1 MRGQMMD
8 TQLLIAPLIRNAARF
23 HGDVEIV
30 SRTCEG
36 PIHRYTY
43 ADAYKRVQQLA
54 NALASR
60 FGIAMGDRV
69 GTLAWNGYRHFE
81 AYFAVSG
88 MGAILHTINPRLF
101 LEQIEY
107 IVNHAED
114 RVILV
119 DLTFVPIIEKLI
131 GKIPTVE
138 AVVIMTDRANMP
150 ETSIPNAICY
160 EELIADQSDSYD
172 FPSFDE
178 NTASSLCYTS
188 GTTGNPKG
196 VLYSHRSNVLHS
208 YGVCMTDTLGISATD
223 AVLPVVPMFHV
234 NAWGLPYACPMV
246 GAKLIFPGPR
256 LDGPGLAEL
265 IEMERPTVLA
275 GVPTVWLALLNHLD
289 EIGRRM
295 EGVRIAVVGGSAAP
309 ESMIRKFQEKHG
321 TFLLHAWGMTELSP
335 IGTACTFKAKHLSLD
350 QEAKYKLQT
359 KIGKPAYGVEMR
371 ITDDEGNELPND
383 GVAFGHLKV
392 RGPWVLKSY
401 FRRDDENILDED
413 GWFDTGDIA
422 TVDQD
427 GYAQIVDRAKD
438 VIKSGGEW
446 ISSIDLENAAVG
458 HPDVKEA
465 AVIGVAHPKWQE
477 RPLLLVIRRE
487 GATLDKQGMLDY
499 LETKVVKW
507 WLPDDVIF
515 VEELPHTAT
524 GKLLKLKLR
533 EAYGDWL
540 MKQAG

>member
-81 AYFAVSG
+81 AYFAVSD

-138 AVVIMTDRANMP
+138 AVVILTDRANMP

-160 EELIADQSDSYD
+160 EELIADHSDSYA

-335 IGTACTFKAKHLSLD
+335 IGTACTFKAKHLTLD

-371 ITDDEGNELPND
+371 ITDDDGNELPND

>member
-107 IVNHAED
+107 IVNHADD

-131 GKIPTVE
+131 GKIPSVE
-138 AVVIMTDRANMP
+138 AVVILTDRANMP

-309 ESMIRKFQEKHG
+309 EAMIRKFQEKHG

-359 KIGKPAYGVEMR
+359 KIGKPAYGIEMR
-371 ITDDEGNELPND
+371 ITDDDGNELPHD

>member
-138 AVVIMTDRANMP
+138 AVVVMTDRANMP

-172 FPSFDE
+172 FPTFDE

-295 EGVRIAVVGGSAAP
+295 DGVRIAVVGGSAAP

>member
-81 AYFAVSG
+81 TYFAVSG

-107 IVNHAED
+107 IVNHADD

-131 GKIPTVE
+131 GKIPSVE
-138 AVVIMTDRANMP
+138 AVVILTDRANMP

-371 ITDDEGNELPND
+371 ITDDDGNELPND

>member
-371 ITDDEGNELPND
+371 ITDDDGNELPND

>member
-401 FRRDDENILDED
+401 FHRDDENILDED

>member
-54 NALASR
+54 NALTSR

-371 ITDDEGNELPND
+371 ITDDDGNELPND

>member
-107 IVNHAED
+107 IVNHADD

-131 GKIPTVE
+131 GKIPSVE
-138 AVVIMTDRANMP
+138 AVVILTDRANMP

-371 ITDDEGNELPND
+371 ITDDDGNELPND

>member
-138 AVVIMTDRANMP
+138 AVVILTDRANMP

-160 EELIADQSDSYD
+160 EELIADHSDSYA

-335 IGTACTFKAKHLSLD
+335 IGTACTFKAKHLTLD

-371 ITDDEGNELPND
+371 ITDDDGNELPND